1 MICHPTRHGLNC
13 ARRQADSPNR
23 PRTGGAKEGMS
34 MADGGDIVVSEWRTG
49 WPILVAA
56 SLGMTMLGV
65 GYLAAG
71 TFIAPLEHE
80 FGWGRGEIAASFLVF
95 ATTGGAVQPFVGMML
110 DRWGPRRLAIAGAL
124 LTGLAFALFSRLDG
138 SMLQWLAFWFVL
150 GVVCQAVMASTWA
163 VAISSHFTVNR
174 ARAFGVTM
182 VGSSVATLGMPLLS
196 NYLIERPGWRTA
208 YLGIGIA
215 WGALVALIAFLMLHD
230 RRSRAPIDPE
240 IAEPAAMLT
249 GYTVREGV
257 RSDSFA
263 KIFLTILLSNF
274 FYFALSFHMV
284 PILTWSGLS
293 RIEAVWITGS
303 LGITMIPG
311 IIGFGLIGDR
321 LSPRLLTAILVVLP
335 AITAAMLLYPTTS
348 VVQRFIAVGAFGI
361 SCGAQLPSFTNMS
374 TRYLGLRS
382 YGTLSGLTNI
392 AAMAATAMGPFI
404 AGVLFDRT
412 QSYAIILWAGIPL
425 LLVSG
430 AILMMKFAPATA

>member
-1 MICHPTRHGLNC
+1 MI
-13 ARRQADSPNR
+13 
-23 PRTGGAKEGMS
+23 
-34 MADGGDIVVSEWRTG
+34 MADGADRAEVATSEWRTG
-49 WPILVAA
+49 WPIIVAA

-65 GYLAAG
+65 GYVAAG

-110 DRWGPRRLAIAGAL
+110 DRWGPRRLAIIGAL

-138 SMLQWLAFWFVL
+138 SMAQWLAFWFLL

-196 NYLIERPGWRTA
+196 NYLIEHAGWRSA
-208 YLGIGIA
+208 YLGMGIG
-215 WGALVALIAFLMLHD
+215 WGALVALIAFFMLHD

-240 IAEPAAMLT
+240 IAEPVAPLT

-257 RSDSFA
+257 RSDSFI
-263 KIFLTILLSNF
+263 KIFVTILLSNF
-274 FYFALSFHMV
+274 FYFALSFHIV

-293 RIEAVWITGS
+293 RTASVWIFGS
-303 LGITMIPG
+303 LGLTMIPG
-311 IIGFGLIGDR
+311 IVGYGLIGDR
-321 LSPRLLTAILVVLP
+321 VPPRVLTAILVVLP
-335 AITAAMLLYPTTS
+335 VITAAMLLYPTTS
-348 VVQRFIAVGAFGI
+348 VLQRFIAVGAFGI

-374 TRYLGLRS
+374 TRYLGLRN
-382 YGTLSGLTNI
+382 YGTLSGLSNI
-392 AAMAATAMGPFI
+392 AAMAATALGPYV

-412 QSYAIILWAGIPL
+412 QSYAIMLWAGIPL

-430 AILMMKFAPATA
+430 ASLMTLDRQPKFAPAVA